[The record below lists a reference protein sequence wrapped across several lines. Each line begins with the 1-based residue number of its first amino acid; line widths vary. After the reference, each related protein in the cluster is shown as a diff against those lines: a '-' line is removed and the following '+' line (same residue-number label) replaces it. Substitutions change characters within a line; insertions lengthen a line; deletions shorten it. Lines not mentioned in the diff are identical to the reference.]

1 MRKAL
6 LYTFLLLSTFCFSQK
21 EAAIWYFGENAG
33 LDFNTGAPVPL
44 NDGVLVTQE
53 GCATISDFN
62 GSLLF
67 YTDGITVWNRNHV
80 PMPNGT
86 GLLGHP
92 SSTQSGII
100 VPLPGN
106 PSQYYVFTVAE
117 GGMANGLQYSIVDI
131 TLNGGL
137 GDVMVKNQP
146 LQTPVLEK
154 LTAVSHDNGTDIWV
168 LAHAYGSDTF
178 YAYLVTPTGLVA
190 TPVITNVGFG
200 YPILDQG
207 RGTRGYMKVSPDGS
221 KVIMA
226 TSRHVE
232 ILQFNAVTGVFSNP
246 IELDNSFP
254 DPPFGWGIVHYGA
267 EFSSDSNMLYLT
279 SHYFNSTGNSDH
291 TIDQF
296 EVNIY
301 DQNTIYNSITRIT
314 SLNRTE
320 IGALQLAIDGKIY
333 ASIFDEDYLAVIN
346 NPNAKGAAANFV
358 QNGVTLSSGT
368 CRLGLPPFIQ
378 SFFIVGLTAENFCL
392 GDATEFSVSSSDP
405 ITSILWD
412 FGDGN
417 TSTLE
422 NPTNTYAA
430 PGIYTVEVTI
440 NTATDTKL
448 ETKEITIYDTP
459 VANTIGD
466 IVGCTSYGSYNLD
479 LPSFNPAVLG
489 AQDPNTVTVNYF
501 LSQQDA
507 DDNTNALDPIHS
519 FDYGTTPVYVR
530 VSNNTNSLC
539 YETSQFNV
547 IARQAPI
554 VDVVTDWSVCD
565 DDLDGQFTFDLTA
578 KNTEIFNGQDQTLFE
593 IVYFASQADADT
605 GINPLLFNYTNTAAS
620 EEIFFRFQNST
631 YTTCFRTGSFMI
643 EVLDGVVA
651 NTPTNLEVCDDNND
665 GQAIFDLT
673 AAEAEVVGT
682 QNPANLVISYHGTQA
697 DADSNS
703 NPLSA
708 TNFQTTAYQTTI
720 YVRVANTSD
729 TSCYDT
735 TLFQLNVFDTP
746 AAPVV
751 TDWQLC
757 DDDNDGFYS
766 FDLTEKSQEINE
778 GSANIVSYYESQA
791 DADTG
796 QNSIIGNYVNI
807 TNPQV
812 VYFRLEN
819 ENNSACFDIGSFE
832 LQVFNTPIAN
842 EPEDVIVCDIDET
855 GLYVFD
861 LSVQDAMILN
871 GQDPNF
877 YEVSYHITELDAMN
891 NESPV
896 SKTAYQNSL
905 YTETIYA
912 RVQHINLDT
921 CYDTTSFSLLIN
933 PLPQLDLEDT
943 YVLCPDSPDLV
954 IDVGIFETYEWRNQS
969 NDIVGIEQNFAVTD
983 LGIYQLTVTETING
997 VECSNTTTFE
1007 VVSSGAPE
1015 TISIASSGFSD
1026 IITLTIA
1033 ATGIGT
1039 FEYSIDGVN
1048 YQTSNEF
1055 EVFPGE
1061 YTVFVRDPFAC
1072 RILTDTIFVMGYEK
1086 FFTPNG
1092 DNSHENWNVIG
1103 ATAFPNATVT
1113 IYNRYGQLLKQI
1125 GANSIGWDGTY
1136 LGNPVPSTDYWFRF
1150 DTGEGQQMTGHFALK
1165 R

>member
-1 MRKAL
+1 LKKIL
-6 LYTFLLLSTFCFSQK
+6 QILFFLSCCFVTAQQ
-21 EAAIWYFGENAG
+21 EAAIWYFGRNAG
-33 LDFNTGAPVPL
+33 LDFNSGNPVPL
-44 NDGVLVTQE
+44 TNGQLNTYE
-53 GCATISDFN
+53 GCSTIADIN
-62 GSLLF
+62 GNLLF
-67 YTDGITVWNRNHV
+67 YTDGITVWNQNHTT
-80 PMPNGT
+80 MTNGF
-86 GLLGHP
+86 GLLGDP

-100 VPLPGN
+100 VPRPGDPNSYFIFTAGILDN
-106 PSQYYVFTVAE
+106 PVGV
-117 GGMANGLQYSIVDI
+117 NYSEVDM
-131 TLNGGL
+131 TQNGGL
-137 GDVMVKNQP
+137 GAVTTKNVALINP
-146 LQTPVLEK
+146 TSEK
-154 LTAVSHDNGTDIWV
+154 LTAVQHANGTDYWV
-168 LAHAYGSDTF
+168 ITHGWQNDAF
-178 YAYLVTPTGLVA
+178 YAFLVTAAGVSP
-190 TPVITNVGFG
+190 TPVTSNVGIDLANPGPFG
-200 YPILDQG
+200 GSTNAI
-207 RGTRGYMKVSPDGS
+207 GYLKVSPDGT
-221 KVIMA
+221 KIGIIHNNLGA
-226 TSRHVE
+226 E
-232 ILQFNAVTGVFSNP
+232 LLQFNPATGVVSNA
-246 IELDNSFP
+246 ITLNSER
-254 DPPFGWGIVHYGA
+254 GVYGI
-267 EFSSDSNMLYLT
+267 EFSPDSNVIYVG
-279 SHYFNSTGNSDH
+279 YGFFVGFNFELRANVYQYDVSTTNAVAIQNSATLVSPIQ
-291 TIDQF
+291 TI
-296 EVNIY
+296 
-301 DQNTIYNSITRIT
+301 
-314 SLNRTE
+314 E
-320 IGALQLAIDGKIY
+320 IGALQLGIDGKIY
-333 ASIFDEDYLAVIN
+333 VAQFDQTYLGVIN
-346 NPNAKGAAANFV
+346 NPNTLGLGCNYV
-358 QNGVTLSSGT
+358 ENGVALAGRQSS
-368 CRLGLPPFIQ
+368 LGLPPFVQ
-378 SFFIVGLTAENFCL
+378 SFFLSGILAENFCL
-392 GDATEFSVSSSDP
+392 GDGTEFS
-405 ITSILWD
+405 ITSSEPILNIDWD

-417 TSTLE
+417 ASTLE
-422 NPTNTYAA
+422 NPTHTYAA
-430 PGIYTVEVTI
+430 TGTYTVSVTVTTASD
-440 NTATDTKL
+440 TATEVKDIV
-448 ETKEITIYDTP
+448 ITDTP
-459 VANTIGD
+459 TANTLSD
-466 IVGCTSYGSYNLD
+466 ILGCTSYGSYNLD
-479 LPSFNPAVLG
+479 LPSFNPTITG
-489 AQDPNTVTVNYF
+489 TQDPADVIVNYF

-751 TDWQLC
+751 TDWQVC
-757 DDDNDGFYS
+757 DDDNDDFYS

-778 GSANIVSYYESQA
+778 GSSNIVSYYESQV
-791 DADTG
+791 DAETN
-796 QNSIIGNYVNI
+796 QNAIIGNYVNT

-812 VYFRLEN
+812 IYFRLEN
-819 ENNSACFDIGSFE
+819 ENNLACFDTGSFE

-896 SKTAYQNSL
+896 SKTAYQNSSL
-905 YTETIYA
+905 TETIYA
-912 RVQHINLDT
+912 RIQHTTLDI

-933 PLPQLDLEDT
+933 PLPELNLDET
-943 YVLCPDSPDLV
+943 YVICPDSPDLV
-954 IDVGIFETYEWRNQS
+954 IDAGIFETYEWRNES
-969 NDIVGIEQNFAVTD
+969 NNVVGTEQNFAVTE
-983 LGIYQLTVTETING
+983 LGTYQLTVTETANG
-997 VECSNTTTFE
+997 ITCSNTKTFE

-1015 TISIASSGFSD
+1015 TISISSSGFSD
-1026 IITLTIA
+1026 SITLAIA
-1033 ATGIGT
+1033 ATGIGV

-1048 YQTSNEF
+1048 YQSSNEF
-1055 EVFPGE
+1055 EVFPGD
-1061 YTVFVRDPFAC
+1061 YTVYVRDPFAC
-1072 RILTDTIFVMGYEK
+1072 RTLTDTIFVMGYEK

-1103 ATAFPNATVT
+1103 ATAFPDAKVT
-1113 IYNRYGQLLKQI
+1113 IYNRYGQLLIQMD
-1125 GANSIGWDGTY
+1125 ANSIGWDGTY
-1136 LGNPVPSTDYWFRF
+1136 LGNPVPSSDYWFRF